1 MIPSQGGREG
11 CKGSPNPPSNGS
23 EDNGFTNRPRVVGL
37 YATNLSREELVRFS
51 SGETTRSRAP
61 ARDILERSPREI
73 GSQRSLN
80 LPAGIAE
87 EFELRDRSRIGISKT
102 PQPSRRGEASASPR
116 YKPRSRFE
124 EFPRRDRNGSPTAER
139 TCPREHQQ
147 QEERAGHIAGSL
159 RESILEFPR
168 TEETSWMDPG
178 ADDARASIPSRDFIG
193 KKGQEAGSASASIL
207 ISPASETGECRGASP
222 TGPDKSSLPAY
233 AGLSPPEYIGHEY
246 ENTETPS
253 PIFPSY
259 PLASYAEETRHGHG
273 RSSVSDAELE
283 FTAYEDRLNADER
296 FESAITESEIAA
308 ASCRSSS
315 SRQRRYQ
322 ESTEP
327 DGNFEKSQNGG
338 ASRSRD
344 VARLRPPLIA
354 TAGTSADSGTGDSG
368 SAEIQVDLPGTP
380 RTTTVGEIHDKRIVR
395 DIENGS
401 KSAVKTP
408 TGNKQTVK
416 LFTKESLDRLENR
429 TVQLVRDYGFQPK
442 RRMSVE
448 DGAVLPNKYEP
459 FPTELYG
466 RPLEEID
473 NFIYDETFC
482 VVSKR
487 FRKNYIHRFTA
498 TSSWFIFSPWNPIR
512 RYCIFL
518 STNQYFDYVVMA
530 TIILNC
536 AFLAMTETIEEAEY
550 IFLAIYTA
558 EMVIKSIA
566 KGFVLNKY
574 TYLRNPWNWLDFVV
588 ITSGYATIGME
599 VGNLAGLRTFRV
611 LRALKTV
618 SIMPGLKT
626 IINALLHSFKQ
637 LAEVMTLTIF
647 CLMVFALFA
656 LQVYMGE
663 LRNKCVK
670 SMESNNTQIDWKEWT
685 WNSSNWAFDEDEEP
699 IICGNATG
707 ARHCN
712 ESYICLCVGPNPN
725 HGYTNFDN
733 FLWSMLTTFQLIT
746 LDYWEDVYNKVLSAC
761 GPISV
766 SFFTVVVFF
775 GSFYL
780 INLML
785 AVVALSYEEEAEI
798 TNEER
803 RKDLTDHREDSTFS
817 FDPTKI
823 NVKTLAKEKQRKLD
837 ARKGVLLSSYTRK
850 KTRRRRRG
858 RSNAGSGAA
867 GQEKSGSIPS
877 RSVTPSPSPSPRHS
891 NVRPSHL
898 CLQNVSPRTVEN
910 NTVHRLA
917 PNRGMLHSRQ
927 ASNNSNQQS
936 SLDDS
941 GVVDDHDGDDVA
953 SMDEHDKRDTKE
965 SRSDWQEKTAI
976 SNNTDIGV
984 EPNSRVTVRNASIN
998 VPVSLGSGTTREIRV
1013 LKCNGVK
1020 TKKQMYTL
1028 PPEYLSHIVILDD
1041 LPDRN
1046 CEKCIQCCVDYEG
1059 WLRFQNSLYKVVRD
1073 PLFELTITLCIVLNT
1088 GFLAMEHH
1096 GMSESIRQALNIGNK
1111 VFTSIFTFECLLK
1124 LLALSKDFF
1133 ANGWNNFDL
1142 IIVSASLIDL
1152 AFELVD
1158 GLSVIRGLRLLRVLK
1173 LAQSW
1178 TTMKVLLSIIISTIG
1193 ALGNLTLVLVIV
1205 IYIFAVIGMQL
1216 FSKDYTLDK
1225 FYPDPVPRWNFN
1237 DFFHSFMMIF
1247 RILCGEWIEPLW
1259 DCMRAEEEDGPGTC
1273 FAIFLPALVMGNF
1286 MVLNL
1291 FLALLL
1297 NSFNSEELKQKKEEV
1312 GEDSKLARSF
1322 DRIRS
1327 IIRKNKCSRMGQGT
1341 GKTKGKDHHL
1351 EKIVRRVMDRSDNE
1365 TKYAIQET
1373 VLSLPKDNVY
1383 NRSYQESLNQ
1393 PVFSYDP
1400 VYAQSQLKDDESD
1413 DSNSIKD
1420 KQSESQESNPEEG
1433 QDFENTK
1440 YSSLTK
1446 APVEEKT
1453 AMLRQEEHFLK
1464 HENRVPNR
1472 PWHALVSYVD
1482 ELTVGGRRD
1491 SKGKY
1496 IDGMGSFPGFGRS
1509 NRRKEP
1515 QDCFPRQCYQ
1525 KCTCID
1531 KCVATSIG
1539 KKWIKIRTMILS
1551 VVDTPGFE
1559 WMILFLIFASSITLC
1574 FEDIYLDD
1582 NPFLKRILYWTNLG
1596 FCALFSIEMLLKWL
1610 ALGFCKYFTS
1620 FWTILDFI
1628 IVFVSTFSLLIEE
1641 NENLKVLRSLR
1652 TLRALRPLRAISRWQ
1667 GMRIVVNALM
1677 YAIPSIFNVLLVCL
1691 VFWLI
1696 FSIMGV
1702 QFFGGKFF
1710 KCIDEN
1716 GELLDISVINTKD
1729 DCLKTNYSWE
1739 NSKITFDHVGIAYL
1753 ALFQVATF
1761 EGWMEV
1767 MQDAVD
1773 ARGVDL
1779 QPQREANIC
1788 AYFYFVI
1795 FIVCGSFFT
1804 LNLFIGVIIDNFN
1817 MLKKKYEG
1825 GVLEMFLTE
1834 SQKHYYTAM
1843 KKLGRKKPQKVIKRP
1858 MNQILA
1864 MFYDL
1869 SNSRRFEIAI
1879 FILIFLNMLTMG
1891 IEHYD
1896 QPHPIFF
1903 VLEVSNAFFTTVF
1916 GLEAIVKII
1925 GLRYHYFTVPWN
1937 LFDFLLVLAS
1947 ILGILMEDIMVDF
1960 PVSPTLLRVVRVFR
1974 IGRILRLIKAA
1985 KGIRKLLFALVVSL
1999 PALFNIGALLA
2010 LITFIYAIIGMSV
2023 FGHVKKQGALDDM
2036 VNFETFGRSMQLLFR
2051 LMTSAGWNDVLES
2064 LMVQPPDCDP
2074 TPTSRQL
2081 NGNCG
2086 YPLLAITYFT
2096 SFIII
2101 SYMIVI
2107 NMYIA
2112 IILENFNQA
2121 HQEEEI
2127 GIVEDDLEM
2136 FYIRWSKYDP
2146 HATQF
2151 INFSQLSDFIA
2162 SLDPPLGISKP
2173 NMVALVSFNLPIAK
2187 GNKIHCLDIL
2197 HSLVKHVLGHVEESE
2212 DFRKLQEQMDI
2223 KFKKQFPTRK
2233 ELEIVSSTRMWK
2245 RQDKAARLIQSTIRE
2260 YIAAK
2265 KERERMAQ
2273 EVDSQTQTSSPGVG
2287 NEGRGGGGWSGK
2299 VSAFLHVHR
2308 GSRASSRKSSRTS
2321 DASDFSELGAASA
2334 WLFPNLPLL
2343 LLSGA
2348 TGTHEDLL
2356 PPALTVSRPSPT
2368 TEQQAFAGSS
2378 VASPTSSDL
2387 HTRSIAGPTLGRQDA
2402 VESYP
2407 DEEVL
2412 SLPTKRRSLPP
2423 SATTLSLNTLHRDI
2437 KEVFSR
2443 RCGSLR
2449 KKHQPTPEP
2458 APLPIESTDV
2468 SILVT
2473 EPSPENTAPPSR
2485 PALLR
2490 RQSAATVVHVL
2501 VHRESEEYQ
2510 EMQPDDTS

>member
-1 MIPSQGGREG
+1 MIPSQAGREE
-11 CKGSPNPPSNGS
+11 CKASQNPPSNGS
-23 EDNGFTNRPRVVGL
+23 EDNGFTNRPRVAGL
-37 YATNLSREELVRFS
+37 YANLSREELVRFS
-51 SGETTRSRAP
+51 AGEGARS
-61 ARDILERSPREI
+61 RDILDKSPQEI

-80 LPAGIAE
+80 LPTE
-87 EFELRDRSRIGISKT
+87 EFELLDRSRIGISRT
-102 PQPSRRGEASASPR
+102 PQPSRRGEFRYEPR
-116 YKPRSRFE
+116 TTFNEFSR
-124 EFPRRDRNGSPTAER
+124 
-139 TCPREHQQ
+139 REHGSRDHQAQ
-147 QEERAGHIAGSL
+147 DERGRLECRSF

-168 TEETSWMDPG
+168 D
-178 ADDARASIPSRDFIG
+178 
-193 KKGQEAGSASASIL
+193 QEASWQDATRTDPRISTSDYILKKDASSSRASASASIL
-207 ISPASETGECRGASP
+207 VSPASETSES
-222 TGPDKSSLPAY
+222 
-233 AGLSPPEYIGHEY
+233 SPPDVDKPPQYEYD
-246 ENTETPS
+246 NETPS
-253 PIFPSY
+253 PIFLSY
-259 PLASYAEETRHGHG
+259 PLASYAEETKHKQSRG
-273 RSSVSDAELE
+273 SILDAELE
-283 FTAYEDRLNADER
+283 FTMYEDQLRLQDR
-296 FESAITESEIAA
+296 FKAESEK
-308 ASCRSSS
+308 ASASPGSTS
-315 SRQRRYQ
+315 LRQRRRKDD
-322 ESTEP
+322 P
-327 DGNFEKSQNGG
+327 DADIETSEGP
-338 ASRSRD
+338 SRST

-354 TAGTSADSGTGDSG
+354 TAGASADSGTGDSG
-368 SAEIQVDLPGTP
+368 SAEIQVDPPGTP
-380 RTTTVGEIHDKRIVR
+380 KVNPEEVLGRKLASEG
-395 DIENGS
+395 ENGG
-401 KSAVKTP
+401 KAARTP
-408 TGNKQTVK
+408 TGHKQTVK

-448 DGAVLPNKYEP
+448 DGAVLPNKFEP

-498 TSSWFIFSPWNPIR
+498 TNSWFIFSPWNPIR

-566 KGFVLNKY
+566 KGFALNKY

-588 ITSGYATIGME
+588 ITSGYATIGMA

-670 SMESNNTQIDWKEWT
+670 SIESNNTQVDWKEWT

-817 FDPTKI
+817 FDPTRI
-823 NVKTLAKEKQRKLD
+823 NVKTLAKEKQKKLD

-850 KTRRRRRG
+850 KVRRRRRG
-858 RSNAGSGAA
+858 RSNAGS
-867 GQEKSGSIPS
+867 SIPGQDKTGSVQS

-891 NVRPSHL
+891 SVRPSHL
-898 CLQNVSPRTVEN
+898 LLHNVNPQAVEN

-953 SMDEHDKRDTKE
+953 SVDEHDKQDNKE
-965 SRSDWQEKTAI
+965 SKTDWQENSFAN
-976 SNNTDIGV
+976 NNTDIV
-984 EPNSRVTVRNASIN
+984 VDPNTKGSGRTDVDTEGEMGSGREKSIATRSGYIRAPIN
-998 VPVSLGSGTTREIRV
+998 VPASLGAGTTREIRV
-1013 LKCNGVK
+1013 FKCNGVK

-1046 CEKCIQCCVDYEG
+1046 CEKCMQCCVDYEG

-1096 GMSESIRQALNIGNK
+1096 GMSEPIRQALNIGNK

-1259 DCMRAEEEDGPGTC
+1259 DCMRAEKEDGFGAC

-1327 IIRKNKCSRMGQGT
+1327 IMRKNKCSRMAQGAI
-1341 GKTKGKDHHL
+1341 KAKGRDPQL
-1351 EKIVRRVMDRSDNE
+1351 EKVVRRIIDRSDNE
-1365 TKYAIQET
+1365 TTYAIQET
-1373 VLSLPKDNVY
+1373 VLTLPKDNVY

-1400 VYAQSQLKDDESD
+1400 TYAQSQLKDDETD
-1413 DSNSIKD
+1413 ESNSIID
-1420 KQSESQESNPEEG
+1420 KQSESQESNPEEC
-1433 QDFENTK
+1433 QDLEVTK
-1440 YSSLTK
+1440 YSSLSK
-1446 APVEEKT
+1446 APVEERT
-1453 AMLRQEEHFLK
+1453 AMLHQEDPFLK
-1464 HENRVPNR
+1464 PEERVPKR

-1491 SKGKY
+1491 CKGKY
-1496 IDGMGSFPGFGRS
+1496 IDGLGSFPGFGRS

-1525 KCTCID
+1525 KCSCID
-1531 KCVATSIG
+1531 KCVATAIG
-1539 KKWIKIRTMILS
+1539 KKWIKLRTVVLS

-1559 WMILFLIFASSITLC
+1559 WMILILIFASSITLC

-1667 GMRIVVNALM
+1667 GMR
-1677 YAIPSIFNVLLVCL
+1677 
-1691 VFWLI
+1691 
-1696 FSIMGV
+1696 
-1702 QFFGGKFF
+1702 
-1710 KCIDEN
+1710 
-1716 GELLDISVINTKD
+1716 VINTKD
-1729 DCLKTNYSWE
+1729 DCLRTNYSWE

-1779 QPQREANIC
+1779 QPQREANIY

-2010 LITFIYAIIGMSV
+2010 LITFIYAIIGMSI
-2023 FGHVKKQGALDDM
+2023 FGHVRKQGALDDM

-2245 RQDKAARLIQSTIRE
+2245 RQDKAARLIQRTIRE
-2260 YIAAK
+2260 YITAR

-2273 EVDSQTQTSSPGVG
+2273 EVDSQTQTSSPGGG

-2308 GSRASSRKSSRTS
+2308 GSRASSRKSSRAS

-2343 LLSGA
+2343 LLPGA

-2356 PPALTVSRPSPT
+2356 PPALTISRPSPT
-2368 TEQQAFAGSS
+2368 TEQQSFAGSA
-2378 VASPTSSDL
+2378 VASPTSSDVHNRL
-2387 HTRSIAGPTLGRQDA
+2387 AIRRSIAGPTLGRQDA

-2407 DEEVL
+2407 DEEVP
-2412 SLPTKRRSLPP
+2412 SLPTKRRSLPL

-2437 KEVFSR
+2437 KEAFSR

-2449 KKHQPTPEP
+2449 KKHQPTPEHQ

-2473 EPSPENTAPPSR
+2473 EPSPENSAPPSR
-2485 PALLR
+2485 PAILR
-2490 RQSAATVVHVL
+2490 RQSTATVVHVV

-2510 EMQPDDTS
+2510 ETQTDDTS